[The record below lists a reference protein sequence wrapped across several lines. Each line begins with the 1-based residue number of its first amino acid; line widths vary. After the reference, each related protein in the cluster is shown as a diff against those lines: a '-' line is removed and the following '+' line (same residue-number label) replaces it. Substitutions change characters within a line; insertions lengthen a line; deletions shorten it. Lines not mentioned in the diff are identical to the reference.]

1 MSYLTDRSTWIV
13 PMWIHSMWELGDVR
27 ENQRGSLEVS
37 FTMLIWWSWSF
48 LFKHIERDII
58 CFICALS
65 KGVCQSKVEP
75 SRGRGDFT
83 LRWELLSLLRSEMLS
98 EHEVARAGEWEW
110 GWGCHKQGDW
120 STWRLRNC
128 WEIQGT
134 DTGLAIE
141 VTVFSWGS
149 SGGYLEFVAILA
161 SSLRR
166 KLKAIVGTVSACKG
180 TVGRGDL
187 FWFLFLLT

>member
-1 MSYLTDRSTWIV
+1 M
-13 PMWIHSMWELGDVR
+13 LGRIR
-27 ENQRGSLEVS
+27 EEVWRCLLQCWFDEVEVS
-37 FTMLIWWSWSF
+37 CLNTLKEI
-48 LFKHIERDII
+48 LFF
-58 CFICALS
+58 FICALS

-83 LRWELLSLLRSEMLS
+83 LHWELLSLLRSEMLS

-110 GWGCHKQGDW
+110 GWGCSKPGDW

-128 WEIQGT
+128 WETQGT

-141 VTVFSWGS
+141 LTVFSWGS

-161 SSLRR
+161 SSLSR